1 MKPTSKQKFTKT
13 FVDNLPFPES
23 GQRLVW
29 DLELTGFGLRVTSS
43 KKTYIA
49 QARIGGASG
58 SSRRIS
64 LGEHGTVT
72 LQEARKRA
80 RGELSAMLTG
90 VDPVKEKKRV
100 EAQSKTLRDI
110 VLAYLEDRRDLKSST
125 RGDIKKHLE
134 KSFSD
139 WADRP
144 ATRITRDDCAKRFQA
159 LSDRSPAQAN
169 QAFRILRALFNY
181 ARGKYQHDGETVIQE
196 NPVGVLSDLKIW
208 NTIQPRTGRIPDD
221 KIGLAWNYLQT
232 LRSAPDRTVISR
244 TLADAVSFLM
254 ATGCRWS
261 EMAELT
267 WEQVDLEDRSWHLP
281 DPKNRIPITFP
292 LSDVAVGILKDRWQE
307 TGFVFPARS
316 GSGHVTAAGGIM
328 GDISSKIKIKVTPH
342 DLRRTFRSIAG
353 ICKIEFWKTK
363 LLMGHKLSGDVTLM
377 HYTETADLRYL
388 RPEIDRIGDW
398 IVRQGA
404 TAAAENVV
412 PFPVEAAQ

>member
-1 MKPTSKQKFTKT
+1 M
-13 FVDNLPFPES
+13 
-23 GQRLVW
+23 
-29 DLELTGFGLRVTSS
+29 
-43 KKTYIA
+43 
-49 QARIGGASG
+49 
-58 SSRRIS
+58 
-64 LGEHGTVT
+64 
-72 LQEARKRA
+72 
-80 RGELSAMLTG
+80 
-90 VDPVKEKKRV
+90 
-100 EAQSKTLRDI
+100 
-110 VLAYLEDRRDLKSST
+110 
-125 RGDIKKHLE
+125 
-134 KSFSD
+134 
-139 WADRP
+139 
-144 ATRITRDDCAKRFQA
+144 
-159 LSDRSPAQAN
+159 
-169 QAFRILRALFNY
+169 
-181 ARGKYQHDGETVIQE
+181 
-196 NPVGVLSDLKIW
+196 GVLSDLKIW

-328 GDISSKIKIKVTPH
+328 GDISSKIKVKVTPH